1 MVDVHRYRIRVEFLV
16 PLRRL
21 MCTTNG
27 EFLLL
32 GRKARLA
39 FYRVRSTLL
48 YSTYLENKD
57 GRYFTGVNQKL

>member
-1 MVDVHRYRIRVEFLV
+1 
-16 PLRRL
+16 
-21 MCTTNG
+21 G

-57 GRYFTGVNQKL
+57 GRYSTGVNQKL